1 MLWIGLLLQAAVCD
15 RIKLKAEI
23 AKLTEELKVVSELV
37 SNCVHENAQKRQS
50 QDAYT
55 RKYNS
60 LLRRYEKAEKLLLQL
75 N

>member
-1 MLWIGLLLQAAVCD
+1 MLWIGLLLPAAVCD
-15 RIKLKAEI
+15 RIKLKTEI

>member
-1 MLWIGLLLQAAVCD
+1 MLWIGLLPPVAVCD